1 MFKHIKTDKYVVLNI
16 KRRADNNVQQTYT
29 LNKSSETKE
38 LKCVRNTKDLGVIMD
53 DMLSFTEHISEKIKN
68 AYSMLGIIKRNF
80 KKMDEDTFITL
91 YKTMVRSKL
100 EYAASVWSPHKKTL
114 INTIEKVQKRATK
127 MIRKYSFSV
136 RSAKLWNSL
145 PDSVIKAET
154 TNLFKNRLDKFW
166 EDQEFK
172 YDHKADI

>member
-1 MFKHIKTDKYVVLNI
+1 
-16 KRRADNNVQQTYT
+16 
-29 LNKSSETKE
+29 
-38 LKCVRNTKDLGVIMD
+38 MD

-114 INTIEKVQKRATK
+114 INTIKKLKLPTLVYRRLRGDMIEMFKMQTGKYDKELTLKLTSIDSNRTRGNAMKLEIERAK
-127 MIRKYSFSV
+127 YDIRKYSFSV

-154 TNLFKNRLDKFW
+154 INLFKNRLDKFW